1 MTEQKISHTTAQDP
15 WPMVG
20 EATLNGT
27 AGNTHFDDNFTQLKD
42 DESNENGLQLP
53 ESEHY
58 LAVLGNFLLFYFK
71 LRLTK
76 KFYIVLL
83 VERKLM
89 RIQNKQ
95 SGKKDSNKAEIKE
108 ILKSLNAKRDALF
121 QHDLPITSDADFDDT
136 ALASNESVGKSSQI
150 QAISSLITNTAL
162 YGVLEKKIAPQN
174 QALDAEEVKKLLD
187 ADLLSLIKES
197 ESANANLPPKD
208 VGNSKKDTK

>member
-58 LAVLGNFLLFYFK
+58 LAVL
-71 LRLTK
+71 
-76 KFYIVLL
+76 
-83 VERKLM
+83 ERKLM

>member
-1 MTEQKISHTTAQDP
+1 
-15 WPMVG
+15 MVG

-58 LAVLGNFLLFYFK
+58 LAVL
-71 LRLTK
+71 
-76 KFYIVLL
+76 
-83 VERKLM
+83 ERKLM

-197 ESANANLPPKD
+197 ESANASLPPKD